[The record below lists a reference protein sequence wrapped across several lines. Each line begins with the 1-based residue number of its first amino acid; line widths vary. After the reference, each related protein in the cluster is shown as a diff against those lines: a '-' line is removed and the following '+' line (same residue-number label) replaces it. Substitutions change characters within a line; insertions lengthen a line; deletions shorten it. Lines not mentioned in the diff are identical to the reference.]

1 VLLKETFPV
10 YAYYYDEQTKENE
23 DESLCDIAPCNIVG
37 VDASEIRTDTIF
49 MMITLM
55 MDAVHTSE
63 TSVYFNET
71 IRRYISQGCHLHTRH
86 RGNLK
91 AHSGG

>member
-1 VLLKETFPV
+1 MLLKETFSV

-23 DESLCDIAPCNIVG
+23 DESLWDIAPCNIG

-55 MDAVHTSE
+55 MEAVHTSE

-71 IRRYISQGCHLHTRH
+71 IWRYIPEGCHLHTRH

-91 AHSGG
+91 AHNGG